1 MALAKMTWDELNNL
15 VGYKKSEPFEKY
27 FLPMQISNA
36 QKRRRIKLAERL
48 DDIFIALLSE
58 YFYADQL
65 NTIVQSDIY
74 ERTRLEYL
82 GAIEMLVEP
91 DEYITTHALSV
102 ITNTIEV
109 LLRHKEEPY
118 FYSKD
123 RARAIA
129 EGEANTIYN
138 HTEYEDAVKNKHFK
152 TWNTIMD
159 GRERDSHAEVN
170 GLTIPINEVFHLQG
184 GDCYYP
190 RDDSLGM
197 DDSEIASCRCSLSF
211 S

>member
-1 MALAKMTWDELNNL
+1 M
-15 VGYKKSEPFEKY
+15 
-27 FLPMQISNA
+27 
-36 QKRRRIKLAERL
+36 
-48 DDIFIALLSE
+48 SE

-65 NTIVQSDIY
+65 NTVVKLDIY

-82 GAIEMLVEP
+82 GAIEKYVLP
-91 DEYITTHALSV
+91 DEYIINHATTT

-109 LLRHKEEPY
+109 LLRHREDPY

-129 EGEANTIYN
+129 ENEANSIFNY
-138 HTEYEDAVKNKHFK
+138 TEYEDAIKNKHFK

-170 GLTIPINEVFHLQG
+170 GITIPINEPFQLRGGYLQ
-184 GDCYYP
+184 YP
-190 RDDSLGM
+190 RDDSLDVS
-197 DDSEIASCRCSLSF
+197 DDEIVGCRCSLTF

>member
-27 FLPMQISNA
+27 FSPMQISNA
-36 QKRRRIKLAERL
+36 QKKRRIKLAERL

-82 GAIEMLVEP
+82 GAIEMLIEP

-102 ITNTIEV
+102 ITNTIKV
-109 LLRHKEEPY
+109 LLRHKEDPY

-138 HTEYEDAVKNKHFK
+138 HTEYENAVRNKHFK

-197 DDSEIASCRCSLSF
+197 DDSEISGCRCSLSF

>member
-1 MALAKMTWDELNNL
+1 MALAKMTWDELNDL

-27 FLPMQISNA
+27 FSPMQISNA

-109 LLRHKEEPY
+109 LLRHKEDPY

-170 GLTIPINEVFHLQG
+170 GMTIPINEVFHLKG